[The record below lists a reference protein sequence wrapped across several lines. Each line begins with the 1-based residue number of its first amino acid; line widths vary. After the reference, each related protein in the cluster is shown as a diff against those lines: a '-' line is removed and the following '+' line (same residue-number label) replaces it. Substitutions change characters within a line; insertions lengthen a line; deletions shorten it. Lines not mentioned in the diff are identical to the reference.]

1 MLTAFSVDLQRLGVM
16 DNSLADPAP
25 AKTGIVLIG
34 PVAGAVPEE
43 AFGMPKHS
51 DPVLIIKVHPL
62 HVLHPFLDD
71 MIGLVSPFAGVHN
84 LDLTPESLS
93 DANES
98 TQHWGQLTP
107 STDGPF
113 ASASISDSDNFA
125 VRAYLCEDDIVNAYY
140 IYIHPYIPLLPA
152 SDMPPRE
159 DCHSP
164 TRLPNEATEPSR
176 ADLPYWPKSSL
187 GLALSALL
195 VMIPLSKDPSSI
207 SDMGIFVRRSYAQ
220 LFAQAALACVERDT
234 DDLGPG
240 LNFATPGAGMTQDKS
255 SLHSQVP
262 AQLEQTLALV
272 VLSIY
277 EYCQRGNVSRMRAR
291 INQAITTAMDISLHN
306 LGSSQTAHSEA
317 QRRTWWITM
326 FVAYLSSNLHLA
338 PPVITLDDPRI
349 TTPFP
354 QFDVELEPW
363 GFLMQAQRNLF
374 ASNQMINS
382 IERMDDTAQ
391 PDRSD
396 QIKSLDFQIVSL
408 MTESDRS
415 LRVTFGEQGEASIA
429 ENMWRLG
436 RIIIFTARTR
446 LHRFRA
452 FMNIPLFLDKY
463 CHLPSIN
470 NNGLSEP
477 SPTWVADRESSFPF
491 TEQES
496 SNICL
501 KASLV
506 VATAFRNL
514 PYPNLKGE
522 SCDGGRSMRRSP
534 HTIPFFACCAMQ
546 SCYTL
551 LMLLHKVRACLATDR
566 LATCYHLLNKPEPAT
581 ETSDVERLTEELR
594 HGVESLGGSMK
605 ADIIFEGVGS
615 MGREIEHAYLAAFP
629 DGTEF

>member
-1 MLTAFSVDLQRLGVM
+1 MARVSKPPVKAAFDLQRLGVM
-16 DNSLADPAP
+16 DNSPADPAP
-25 AKTGIVLIG
+25 VRTEIVLIG
-34 PVAGAVPEE
+34 LVAGVVPEE
-43 AFGMPKHS
+43 AFDMPKHS
-51 DPVLIIKVHPL
+51 DPILIIMALPL
-62 HVLHPFLDD
+62 HVPRQTIRTPSKDPFLDD

-84 LDLTPESLS
+84 LDLTPESPS
-93 DANES
+93 DATGS
-98 TQHWGQLTP
+98 GQTWGQLTP

-113 ASASISDSDNFA
+113 TSASVSNSDSSA
-125 VRAYLCEDDIVNAYY
+125 VRAYLCEDDIINAYY

-152 SDMPPRE
+152 PDMPLRE
-159 DCHSP
+159 DCRCLTRLSNGAMEP
-164 TRLPNEATEPSR
+164 TR
-176 ADLPYWPKSSL
+176 ADVPYWPKSSL

-195 VMIPLSKDPSSI
+195 VMIPLSQDPSPM
-207 SDMGIFVRRSYAQ
+207 SDMGILVRRSYAQ
-220 LFAQAALACVERDT
+220 LFAQAALECVERDT

-240 LNFATPGAGMTQDKS
+240 LNFATPGAQMSQAKS
-255 SLHSQVP
+255 SLHSQLP
-262 AQLEQTLALV
+262 SHLEPTLALV

-306 LGSSQTAHSEA
+306 LGTSNTAHSEA

-338 PPVITLDDPRI
+338 PPVVTLDDLRI

-354 QFDVELEPW
+354 QFNVELEPW
-363 GFLMQAQRNLF
+363 EFLMQAQKNLF

-391 PDRSD
+391 PGRSD

-415 LRVTFGEQGEASIA
+415 LRVTFGQQAEASTA
-429 ENMWRLG
+429 ENMWRIG
-436 RIIIFTARTR
+436 RILIFTARTR

-452 FMNIPLFLDKY
+452 FMNVPLFLDKY

-470 NNGLSEP
+470 SNGLSEP

-514 PYPNLKGE
+514 PYPNLQGE
-522 SCDGGRSMRRSP
+522 SREEVRTIRRTP

-551 LMLLHKVRACLATDR
+551 LMLLHQVRACLATDR
-566 LATCYHLLNKPEPAT
+566 LATCYHLFNKPKPAT
-581 ETSDVERLTEELR
+581 EVSDAERLTEELR
-594 HGVESLGGSMK
+594 HG
-605 ADIIFEGVGS
+605 
-615 MGREIEHAYLAAFP
+615 
-629 DGTEF
+629 